1 MGMTD
6 RQFDTYQQSL
16 LRDLDRIEEE
26 MKDIAEGKIKT
37 SASLE
42 KLKRH
47 IEEQLK
53 RP

>member
-16 LRDLDRIEEE
+16 LRDLERIEEE
-26 MKDIAEGKIKT
+26 MQEIAEGKAKT
-37 SASLE
+37 SRSLE
-42 KLKRH
+42 KLKSN

>member
-6 RQFDTYQQSL
+6 RQFDAYQKSL
-16 LRDLDRIEEE
+16 LRDLKRIEEE
-26 MKDIAEGKIKT
+26 VAEIAGEIKSKELESLIKD
-37 SASLE
+37 
-42 KLKRH
+42 